1 MDDDVKFA
9 ELMSHSA
16 DDDKRRLARAV
27 LRLNDRL
34 PKPTPMNCRGCGQEV
49 SSWMPANFRCPK
61 CGGQEFFGTVTATSV
76 PWTGVA
82 NPYGPSPF

>member
-27 LRLNDRL
+27 LRLNDKL
-34 PKPTPMNCRGCGQEV
+34 PKPTPMNCNACGEAV
-49 SSWMPANFRCPK
+49 SSWMPPNFKCPK
-61 CGGQEFFGTVTATSV
+61 CGGTIFSWTVTATSV
-76 PWTGVA
+76 PWTWAA
-82 NPYGPSPF
+82 NASPF